1 MDAEPT
7 NVGLK
12 HAYAMYCLRNRL
24 RRAEEVL
31 PLVEQYLSFHKDDQQ
46 ARLQYLLLLVATQSE
61 DNWKKAW
68 VLLREALALDPHHTT
83 NLTLASFLFK
93 DCLRQE
99 EISNCFT
106 AHAERAALRQANK
119 IV

>member
-1 MDAEPT
+1 LGNCQYGEAVLKKAMEADAN

-12 HAYAMYCLRNRL
+12 HTYAMYCLRNRL

-61 DNWKKAW
+61 
-68 VLLREALALDPHHTT
+68 
-83 NLTLASFLFK
+83 
-93 DCLRQE
+93 
-99 EISNCFT
+99 
-106 AHAERAALRQANK
+106 
-119 IV
+119 